1 MSCGVEH
8 GDTSR
13 GPDGVK
19 EDSDHPAEDFQG
31 PWGPWPCGA
40 GFGFVCVFSA
50 RSRWQDPLPA
60 RRTPRRSSRRTTA
73 DSRQP
78 TAPASLQATCSG
90 AGPRAALAG
99 PRPGLGRWGWGRRD
113 RDRPRPA
120 LCASEGMRASCFCV
134 KRRAAIR
141 CSGARGRGGGDSRRA
156 PGLPLV

>member
-40 GFGFVCVFSA
+40 GFGFACVFSA

-78 TAPASLQATCSG
+78 LQACKQLVLEQGHEQRSQGRDLALEDG
-90 AGPRAALAG
+90 AGAGETETALV
-99 PRPGLGRWGWGRRD
+99 PHS
-113 RDRPRPA
+113 A
-120 LCASEGMRASCFCV
+120 LLRGCVLRAS
-134 KRRAAIR
+134 A
-141 CSGARGRGGGDSRRA
+141 
-156 PGLPLV
+156 